1 MYRKVSAK
9 LDGFCHILNEVEF
22 DFNKDEGGLGRV
34 HRLQLLM
41 NQARVWTVL
50 QGQQDA
56 GIYQIYHQHKVCH
69 EHYG

>member
-34 HRLQLLM
+34 HLLQLLM
-41 NQARVWTVL
+41 
-50 QGQQDA
+50 
-56 GIYQIYHQHKVCH
+56 
-69 EHYG
+69 E